1 MSTPIAW
8 LSSVEGGP
16 RRVNHAAAAL
26 YHRYVFFGQTVRD
39 VKITRKKFSIY
50 LFGGYCSMDSQTNE
64 PKSIDIFLLDTSEF
78 FCHLSA

>member
-26 YHRYVFFGQTVRD
+26 YHRYVFESERLL
-39 VKITRKKFSIY
+39 KKCWILSIY

-64 PKSIDIFLLDTSEF
+64 PKSIDIFLLDTSKHF
-78 FCHLSA
+78 NYN